1 MNFQKNAED
10 EVFYLIQMYVYIL
23 TRNYAM
29 ML

>member
-10 EVFYLIQMYVYIL
+10 EAFYLIQMYVYIL